1 MCLFVILH
9 TTISEWIIVEDQ
21 NVGCIFSCISG
32 VILFGGSPKPSMR
45 NFSQARNIKYWHL
58 GILFGGVPQTLNEF
72 KIHQAY
78 FIYHMGILFGGS
90 PQTLN
95 EITHQVYIIWR
106 EYRGILSGSFPQ
118 TLDEELLTSSQ
129 HQVSTFGDFIRG
141 CSPNPQWILN
151 SSSLHYLPYMGILFG
166 GTPQT
171 LNELIDLPKLHV
183 IINCSQQK
191 VSENKLA

>member
-1 MCLFVILH
+1 MLDAFFLVFLG
-9 TTISEWIIVEDQ
+9 W
-21 NVGCIFSCISG
+21 FYSG
-32 VILFGGSPKPSMR
+32 VLPNPQWGTSHKLTTSSINIWGFYSGVFPKPSM
-45 NFSQARNIKYWHL
+45 NLKFIKL
-58 GILFGGVPQTLNEF
+58 TLFIIRGF
-72 KIHQAY
+72 
-78 FIYHMGILFGGS
+78 LFGGS

-95 EITHQVYIIWR
+95 EITHQVYIIWH
-106 EYRGILSGSFPQ
+106 EYRGILSGSVPQ

-171 LNELIDLPKLHV
+171 LNELIDSSKLQLSLIAVDKKWMKTNRHKA
-183 IINCSQQK
+183 SK
-191 VSENKLA
+191 KF